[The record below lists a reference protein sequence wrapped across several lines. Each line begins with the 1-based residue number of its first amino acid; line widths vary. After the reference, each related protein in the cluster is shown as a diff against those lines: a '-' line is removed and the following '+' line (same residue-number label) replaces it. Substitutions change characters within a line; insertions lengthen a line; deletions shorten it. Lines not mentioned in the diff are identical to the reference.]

1 MCFLKQGC
9 KGCIKYKERHFN
21 FGSTLTINGVKT
33 TVCFLVIISFSL
45 WKQNIFWTDIYE
57 TTLSLSLHLHIFTHM
72 TIVYPGGPWWS
83 WTLCK
88 DGTQWHWVRRHA
100 ADLWSLP
107 RDERR
112 AGDVPGRNGWCKT
125 PNQCNLDLYLL
136 CANYI
141 QLADLWVLSL
151 QHSFSICFSVKVE
164 SSVYIES
171 NW

>member
-33 TVCFLVIISFSL
+33 MFSGHHIFLIVKTKHFLNRHL
-45 WKQNIFWTDIYE
+45 WNNS
-57 TTLSLSLHLHIFTHM
+57 LSLSLHLHIFTHM

-107 RDERR
+107 RDEGR